1 MPSGDRTGP
10 MGQGPRTGRAR
21 GFCSGFDA
29 PGYEDR
35 LNRNRGWG
43 VGRNQTA
50 GTGRRIGIDRG
61 AGFGRRAGIG
71 RGTWNGQG
79 YSADRLFNFGL
90 LVSDLIQ
97 RIPWQEILQKR
108 DEIEDLKTEA
118 KRLKRSN
125 EELEEKLRN
134 LENRNE

>member
-1 MPSGDRTGP
+1 M
-10 MGQGPRTGRAR
+10 
-21 GFCSGFDA
+21 
-29 PGYEDR
+29 
-35 LNRNRGWG
+35 
-43 VGRNQTA
+43 
-50 GTGRRIGIDRG
+50 
-61 AGFGRRAGIG
+61 GRRAGIG
-71 RGTWNGQG
+71 RGAWNGQG

-97 RIPWQEILQKR
+97 RIPWQEILRKR